1 MKPKEASAC
10 LKLKKM
16 KKLKVLYSKSQI
28 QKMVKQLAKKI
39 EKDYSKIKHSKPLV
53 VISVLK
59 GAFVFTADL
68 MREINLPVQLEFV
81 RISSYGTKK
90 VSSGKIEAPLLLLPD
105 LSDRDILIVEDIVD
119 SGGTIRFLR
128 EYVNAQFR
136 PNSLKVACLLNKSAK
151 REVNIKADYIGFEV
165 EDHFLVGYGL
175 DSGEK
180 FRHLPYLAIDR

>member
-1 MKPKEASAC
+1 MSI
-10 LKLKKM
+10 
-16 KKLKVLYSKSQI
+16 KSSQ
-28 QKMVKQLAKKI
+28 
-39 EKDYSKIKHSKPLV
+39 PLV

-68 MREINLPVQLEFV
+68 IRELNLPVQLEFV

-105 LSDRDILIVEDIVD
+105 LSGKNILIVEDIVD
-119 SGGTIRFLR
+119 SGRTIHFLK
-128 EYVNAQFR
+128 EYLNDQFK
-136 PNSLKVACLLNKSAK
+136 PKSLKVACLLNKSAK

-165 EDHFLVGYGL
+165 GNHFLVGYGL
-175 DSGEK
+175 DSAEK